1 MATDE
6 FNKSLLILKRI
17 EDKYGSITCVPEDD
31 PDYIKLRE
39 IYPEN
44 DHPSRK
50 IRSDSEYK
58 INVLLNKGYSNNEI
72 AAKLYVNES
81 LVSNYVHRNH
91 LHYKRK
97 FRYRIIDSTGT
108 VYYTSNLQAFIKVK
122 WGKFLAHNTKKFIK
136 LHYCKL
142 RTVNAHRFSIPI
154 GSYYY
159 LPYLDKP
166 VMKTSDDSY
175 IFATTI
181 TNG

>member
-1 MATDE
+1 MLV
-6 FNKSLLILKRI
+6 NSI
-17 EDKYGSITCVPEDD
+17 ESKYGSIVNCPDDD

-58 INVLLNKGYSNNEI
+58 INILLDKGYSNNEI
-72 AAKLYVNES
+72 AAKLHVNDF

-108 VYYTSNLQAFIKVK
+108 VYYTSSLQEFIKVK
-122 WGKFLAHNTKKFIK
+122 WNKYSVYDTKKFIK

-142 RTVNAHRFSIPI
+142 RTVNAHWFSIPT

-166 VMKTSDDSY
+166 VMKTSDNSY

-181 TNG
+181 TNA